1 MLSTLIYCINAVVPV
16 FVIIALGKLLSVKGG
31 LGADFFKKL
40 NRLVYLFLIPAIL
53 FESIYSADLYSSFD
67 SGLILFI
74 AAATVAAFLLAFIL
88 GKSLIKDKRKAA
100 SFTQG
105 CFKGNYMFLA
115 VPILG
120 NLLGSEEMGKIM
132 MAAPFIVIIN
142 NILAVLLFDFFGCK
156 DGCAHKSFLRR
167 LLDILWGLVKNPF
180 ILSVIIALPFPLLG
194 IKLPQLIIKPISYIA
209 DVSTTVA
216 LIGIGGVFYFDRLK
230 RDFKIIFS
238 SALVKTLIAPL
249 ASVLIAIAIG
259 LRGTQLA
266 IITLAMAAPAATNSY
281 SVAITLGGDG
291 DVAAGS
297 VLMSTA
303 LSLITIVIFTAA
315 LKYLGLF

>member
-156 DGCAHKSFLRR
+156 DGCAHKSFLMR